1 MNFPVRPTHKQTAV
15 KRCAT
20 ELGVIQISGEDVT
33 SFMQGQLTCD
43 LNQLGSDQWTFGG
56 HCDSKGKLWSV
67 FRCGWFNDTLLLI
80 QPRSSIAGSLAQLQ
94 KFAVFSKVSI
104 ADASEHFHFALCLGE
119 NSALH
124 QVAAGE
130 HGIELG
136 LGDATLEVSEQ
147 PLATDESS
155 EFWSAYE
162 IEHGVPMLTQ
172 SVTEQFVPQ
181 MVGLDRLGG
190 INFKKGCYIG
200 QETVARMHYLGQ
212 NKRALRQLTG
222 EATNIPASGDQLE
235 RSMGDSWRRAGAVLN
250 AVRYDSG
257 EVAVLAVLPA
267 DIEDD
272 ATFRIKGEENSA
284 LTLCPTFDNQEIP
297 HE

>member
-1 MNFPVRPTHKQTAV
+1 VVQV
-15 KRCAT
+15 
-20 ELGVIQISGEDVT
+20 SGDDVM

-43 LNQLGSDQWTFGG
+43 LEKLGADEWTFGG

-67 FRCGWFNDTLLLI
+67 FRCAWYDETLLLI
-80 QPRSSIAGSLAQLQ
+80 QPRSSIPASLAQLQ

-104 ADASEHFHFALCLGE
+104 ADASDDFHLALRLGE
-119 NSALH
+119 RAPVS
-124 QVAAGE
+124 QVA
-130 HGIELG
+130 HQQQRIELG
-136 LGDATLEVSEQ
+136 LGDAVLEVSRE
-147 PLATDESS
+147 PLTTDASS

-162 IEHGVPMLTQ
+162 IEHGVPMLTEA
-172 SVTEQFVPQ
+172 VTEQFVPQ

-190 INFKKGCYIG
+190 ISFKKGCYIG

-212 NKRALRQLTG
+212 NKRAPRLLIG
-222 EATNIPASGDQLE
+222 DAANLPASGEQLE
-235 RSMGDSWRRAGAVLN
+235 RAMGDSWRRAGAVLN

-272 ATFRIKGEENSA
+272 ATFRIKGEATSA

>member
-1 MNFPVRPTHKQTAV
+1 MNFPVRPTHQEAATR
-15 KRCAT
+15 RCAT
-20 ELGVIQISGEDVT
+20 ELGVIQISGDDVT

-43 LNQLGSDQWTFGG
+43 LHQLGPESWTFGG

-67 FRCGWFNDTLLLI
+67 FRCAWLADTLLLI

-104 ADASEHFHFALCLGE
+104 EEVSDQFYFALRLGDP
-119 NSALH
+119 APLH
-124 QVAAGE
+124 QVNAMK

-136 LGDATLEVSEQ
+136 LGDAALEVSQQ
-147 PLATDESS
+147 PLTTDASS

-172 SVTEQFVPQ
+172 AVTEQFVPQ

-222 EATNIPASGDQLE
+222 EATNLPASGDQLE
-235 RSMGDSWRRAGAVLN
+235 RAMGDSWRRAGAVLN

-267 DIEDD
+267 NIEDD

>member
-1 MNFPVRPTHKQTAV
+1 MNFPVRPIHEQATG

-20 ELGVIQISGEDVT
+20 ELGVVQVQGEDVL

-43 LNQLGSDQWTFGG
+43 LSKLNSDQWTFGG

-67 FRCGWFNDTLLLI
+67 FRCAWYDDRLLLV

-104 ADASEHFHFALCLGE
+104 EDASDSYDFALCLGE
-119 NSALH
+119 TSGVH
-124 QVAAGE
+124 QVTRTE
-130 HGIELG
+130 NTLRLG
-136 LGDATLEVSEQ
+136 LGDAVLEVSTAALE
-147 PLATDESS
+147 TDASS
-155 EFWSAYE
+155 DFWSAYE

-172 SVTEQFVPQ
+172 AVTEQFVPQ

-190 INFKKGCYIG
+190 ISFKKGCYIG

-212 NKRALRQLTG
+212 NKRALRQLIG
-222 EATNIPASGDQLE
+222 AVTNLPASGDQIE
-235 RSMGDSWRRAGAVLN
+235 RAIGDSWRRAGAVLN

-272 ATFRIKGEENSA
+272 ATFRIKGEATSA